1 MSTSSYDHGD
11 MRGTG
16 ADFSLGGT
24 GAPWPR
30 GPAPEPLVLVWDS
43 SRSQVARLYCLWALC
58 GEGSVAAPRAV
69 STGSRGPA
77 AGPSPDSPKSLSM
90 WGELLE
96 GGRSS
101 ILVALGFW

>member
-1 MSTSSYDHGD
+1 MSTFSYYHGD
-11 MRGTG
+11 VKSTG

-24 GAPWPR
+24 GAPWPH

-43 SRSQVARLYCLWALC
+43 SRLQVARLCRLWALC
-58 GEGSVAAPRAV
+58 GQGSVAASRAV

-77 AGPSPDSPKSLSM
+77 AGPSPGSPKSLST

-96 GGRSS
+96 
-101 ILVALGFW
+101 